1 MGGTFIIPPGGSTA
15 NTIAPNLAPVLDNTI
30 ATPPVSPND
39 GDSYIIAATATGVW
53 TGLETQ
59 IATWDGSAWV
69 YYIPVEDDTTT
80 VTTGTNAGKVFKFN
94 TGAWTEVPASTAENT
109 PFHLQGT
116 TIDAGANK
124 TSAISRTGGVVV
136 GGDGFGLFGHKFRIV
151 GASRQ
156 DFISSRNGV
165 SSTNDTS
172 RTNKWFTL
180 FRFDFNG
187 ATAMAEHFTILFAEN
202 GAPDTSGHHAK
213 LDVTVR
219 KVSGTVSASVFID
232 QTSKDYDKFVNNF
245 DILYNSSL
253 DRLTFYYRPTK
264 DTSNS
269 SYTILSNRG
278 GNIASRLFFT
288 NTYLNVTT
296 LAGEVSNAFTKQIV
310 QTRYVAD
317 LSGTYEQ
324 ELLGPV
330 YVDGKLKVE
339 TVDSGSTATEVLMHN
354 SATKEVESSV
364 VLTAYI
370 SDAPTQALLEDVANW
385 DINGVYTG
393 TAITGTFMGQKHYN
407 GDYFFEAVDNNLWI
421 RLIRG

>member
-59 IATWDGSAWV
+59 IATWNGSAWV
-69 YYIPVEDDTTT
+69 YYLPVDGTDITT
-80 VTTGTNAGKVFKFN
+80 VTTGTNAGKVYEFVS
-94 TGAWTEVPASTAENT
+94 GVWSEVVIPIAENT
-109 PFHLQGT
+109 PFNLQGT

-124 TSAISRTGGVVV
+124 TSGIWREGGVILGGAGTETLNGHLLRLIQKAIASGAEQILRLEIDDADAQIRIQNFTTQNGKFAPALV
-136 GGDGFGLFGHKFRIV
+136 GIQPTAEDI
-151 GASRQ
+151 GAMLHVAQ
-156 DFISSRNGV
+156 IG
-165 SSTNDTS
+165 TANDTGTSPVYSINS
-172 RTNKWFTL
+172 R
-180 FRFDFNG
+180 R
-187 ATAMAEHFTILFAEN
+187 
-202 GAPDTSGHHAK
+202 
-213 LDVTVR
+213 
-219 KVSGTVSASVFID
+219 
-232 QTSKDYDKFVNNF
+232 NNAAVETRP
-245 DILYNSSL
+245 LY
-253 DRLTFYYRPTK
+253 R
-264 DTSNS
+264 
-269 SYTILSNRG
+269 
-278 GNIASRLFFT
+278 
-288 NTYLNVTT
+288 
-296 LAGEVSNAFTKQIV
+296 VSNYTTVVLQIEANGDV
-310 QTRYVAD
+310 HIAN
-317 LSGTYEQ
+317 
-324 ELLGPV
+324 
-330 YVDGKLKVE
+330 GKLFIE

>member
-59 IATWDGSAWV
+59 IATWNGSAWV
-69 YYIPVEDDTTT
+69 YYVPVDGTDITT
-80 VTTGTNAGKVFKFN
+80 VTTGVNAGKVYEFVS
-94 TGAWTEVPASTAENT
+94 GVWSEVVIPVAENT

-124 TSAISRTGGVVV
+124 TSGIWREGGVIL
-136 GGDGFGLFGHKFRIV
+136 GG
-151 GASRQ
+151 
-156 DFISSRNGV
+156 NGTETV
-165 SSTNDTS
+165 
-172 RTNKWFTL
+172 
-180 FRFDFNG
+180 
-187 ATAMAEHFTILFAEN
+187 EN
-202 GAPDTSGHHAK
+202 GA
-213 LDVTVR
+213 LRLVTIAR
-219 KVSGTVSASVFID
+219 GGIETLIRAKVSDATATFTLENGTGTPAVFTPLLRGRQEIEPDRSALVIQGQIGAANDTGVIPIVSLGARR
-232 QTSKDYDKFVNNF
+232 N
-245 DILYNSSL
+245 L
-253 DRLTFYYRPTK
+253 DF
-264 DTSNS
+264 
-269 SYTILSNRG
+269 
-278 GNIASRLFFT
+278 
-288 NTYLNVTT
+288 
-296 LAGEVSNAFTKQIV
+296 V
-310 QTRYVAD
+310 QTRP
-317 LSGTYEQ
+317 
-324 ELLGPV
+324 LLRFSNFTTVVLQIEANGDV
-330 YVDGKLKVE
+330 HIANGKLFVE